1 MPYEEEINSEYI
13 YKHGERIDRITKK
26 DGKIFLH
33 IPILAKPK
41 EIASDI
47 ELIFVYATTP
57 EGSTHVLGIKEG
69 ELFINEYGFY
79 RTDKEDSIKVLKLY
93 IAIK

>member
-1 MPYEEEINSEYI
+1 MPYEEEINSEYV
-13 YKHGERIDRITKK
+13 YKHGERIDRITIKE
-26 DGKIFLH
+26 GKVFLH
-33 IPILAKPK
+33 IPILWPK

-79 RTDKEDSIKVLKLY
+79 RIDKEDSINVFKLY